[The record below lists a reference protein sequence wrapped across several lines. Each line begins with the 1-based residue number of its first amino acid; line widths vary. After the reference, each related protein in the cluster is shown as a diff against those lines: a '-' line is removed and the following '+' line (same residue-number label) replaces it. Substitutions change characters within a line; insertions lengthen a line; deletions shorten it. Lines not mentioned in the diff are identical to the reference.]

1 MEIFWDTI
9 ARYNESTW
17 MMQLAITVV
26 GIALT
31 TLLYMRPAKAVKCAM
46 KAYMVF
52 LNGWIAGV
60 YYMVYGGM
68 RSYHYIL
75 AIFWGILA
83 LIWLWDLVTGYT
95 TFERNL
101 KHRYLVALLY
111 AMPFLY
117 PLLSWARGMEF
128 PMMTTTVMPCSV
140 AVFTIGLLL
149 GFSRK
154 VNLLIILLLCH
165 WALISFS
172 KIYVYQ
178 IPEDTLLAASTVPAI
193 YLFFKNYFDQNLH
206 KETKPSARFMNGFL
220 IVICAVIG
228 VALSITLL
236 HGLLNQ

>member
-1 MEIFWDTI
+1 METFWNVI
-9 ARYNESTW
+9 ARYNEGTW
-17 MMQLAITVV
+17 MAQGVITLV
-26 GIALT
+26 GIVLT
-31 TLLYMRPAKAVKCAM
+31 CLLYRRPTLTIKRIM

-52 LNGWIAGV
+52 LNGWIAIV
-60 YYMVYGGM
+60 YYMYYGGI

-83 LIWLWDLVTGYT
+83 LIWLWDLITNYT
-95 TFERNL
+95 TFERNN
-101 KHRYLVALLY
+101 KYGYLVAILY

-128 PMMTTTVMPCSV
+128 PMMTSTVMPCSV

-154 VNLLIILLLCH
+154 VNLLIILFLCH

-178 IPEDTLLAASTVPAI
+178 IPEDVLLAVSTVPAI

-220 IVICAVIG
+220 ITICVIIG
-228 VALSITLL
+228 VALSLTLVNGIL
-236 HGLLNQ
+236 K

>member
-1 MEIFWDTI
+1 METFWNTI
-9 ARYNESTW
+9 AQYNEGTW
-17 MMQLAITVV
+17 MAQGLITLAGIVLTV
-26 GIALT
+26 
-31 TLLYMRPAKAVKCAM
+31 LLYSHPALWVKRTM

-52 LNGWIAGV
+52 INGWIAAV
-60 YYMVYGGM
+60 YYMTYGGT

-83 LIWLWDLVTGYT
+83 LIWLWDLITGYT
-95 TFERNL
+95 PFERNR
-101 KHRYLVALLY
+101 KYGYLVAVLY

-117 PLLSWARGMEF
+117 PLLSWVRGMEF
-128 PMMTTTVMPCSV
+128 PMMTTPVMPCSV

-154 VNLLIILLLCH
+154 VNLLIILFLCH

-178 IPEDTLLAASTVPAI
+178 IPEDVLLAASTVPAI

-206 KETKPSARFMNGFL
+206 KATKPSARFMNGFL
-220 IVICAVIG
+220 VTICVLIG
-228 VALSITLL
+228 VALSLTLVQ
-236 HGLLNQ
+236 GLMR

>member
-1 MEIFWDTI
+1 METFWNTI
-9 ARYNESTW
+9 AEYNRGTW
-17 MMQLAITVV
+17 IAQCIITLT
-26 GIALT
+26 GIVLT
-31 TLLYMRPAKAVKCAM
+31 ILLYRHPTMGVKRTM

-52 LNGWIAGV
+52 VNGWIAAV
-60 YYMVYGGM
+60 YYMIYGGI

-83 LIWLWDLVTGYT
+83 LIWLWDLWTNYT
-95 TFERNL
+95 TFERN
-101 KHRYLVALLY
+101 RRYSYLVAVLY

-117 PLLSWARGMEF
+117 PLLSWVRGMEF

-154 VNLLIILLLCH
+154 VNLLIILFICH

-172 KIYVYQ
+172 KIYVYH
-178 IPEDTLLAASTVPAI
+178 IPEDVLLAASTVPAI

-206 KETKPSARFMNGFL
+206 KETKPSARFMNGLL
-220 IVICAVIG
+220 ITICVIIG
-228 VALSITLL
+228 IALSLTLMN
-236 HGLLNQ
+236 GLIR

>member
-1 MEIFWDTI
+1 METFWNTI
-9 ARYNESTW
+9 AEYNRGTW
-17 MMQLAITVV
+17 IAQCIITLT
-26 GIALT
+26 GIVLT
-31 TLLYMRPAKAVKCAM
+31 ILLYRHPTMGVKRTM

-52 LNGWIAGV
+52 VNGWIAAV
-60 YYMVYGGM
+60 YYMIYGGI

-83 LIWLWDLVTGYT
+83 LIWLWDLWTNYT
-95 TFERNL
+95 TFERN
-101 KHRYLVALLY
+101 RRYSYLVAVLY

-117 PLLSWARGMEF
+117 PLLSWVRGMEF

-154 VNLLIILLLCH
+154 VNLLIILFICH

-172 KIYVYQ
+172 KIYVYH
-178 IPEDTLLAASTVPAI
+178 IPEDVLLAASTVPAI

-220 IVICAVIG
+220 ITICVIIG
-228 VALSITLL
+228 IALSLTLMN
-236 HGLLNQ
+236 GLIR

>member
-1 MEIFWDTI
+1 MEIFWNTI
-9 ARYNESTW
+9 ARYNENTW
-17 MMQLAITVV
+17 VAQIVITLI
-26 GIALT
+26 GILLT
-31 TLLYMRPAKAVKCAM
+31 VLLYRYPTRRVRCAM
-46 KAYMVF
+46 KIYMVF
-52 LNGWIAGV
+52 INAWVAVV
-60 YYMVYGGM
+60 YYSIYGSG

-75 AIFWGILA
+75 AIFWLLLA
-83 LIWLWDLVTGYT
+83 LIWLWDLLTNYT
-95 TFERNL
+95 PFERNR
-101 KHRYLVALLY
+101 KYGYLVAVLY

-128 PMMTTTVMPCSV
+128 PMITTTVMPCSV

-154 VNLLIILLLCH
+154 VNLLIILFLCH
-165 WALISFS
+165 WALIAFS

-178 IPEDTLLAASTVPAI
+178 IPEDSLLATATVPAI

-206 KETKPSARFMNGFL
+206 KETKPSARFINGFL

-236 HGLLNQ
+236 NGLIR